1 MKNCRQTIPF
11 RAPFYAKCLT
21 FRRLFERTLEKVK
34 ARLPKIYSKELV
46 EVLFHQPYCKIRFLE
61 EYGIAKRQVA
71 SGYLKALEKIG
82 ILESK
87 KVGKE
92 ILYLNR
98 SLYDIFKR

>member
-1 MKNCRQTIPF
+1 MIIRLEVNGF
-11 RAPFYAKCLT
+11 RN
-21 FRRLFERTLEKVK
+21 
-34 ARLPKIYSKELV
+34 LV
-46 EVLFHQPYCKIRFLE
+46 EVLFYQPNCKIKFLE
-61 EYGIAKRQVA
+61 EHGIAKRQAA
-71 SGYLKALEKIG
+71 SEYLKALEKTG